1 MEWSIR
7 PNRKPYPMLLK
18 RVLVVVLLLPV
29 GLAAIYLGG
38 LTFTGLIAL
47 IMVLAAREYVTLF
60 RASGQE
66 PSRVLVLGGVLL
78 IVLGRSYNGF
88 ESGALMISL
97 LLLASMAHHLFR
109 YERGRDHSGT
119 DFGVTVAGFLYI
131 GWIGAYLVSM
141 RALPEGI
148 GWLLLVLL
156 AVWFVDSGAY
166 LIGSRYG
173 RRSLSKRLSPRKTW
187 EGYLGGV
194 AFGIFGG
201 ALFGAI
207 IMSLSAP
214 DTAIT
219 PVRGAILGLLMG
231 SFTILGDLGE
241 SMIKRQAGLKDSGN
255 LLPGHGGV
263 FDRIDSWLWA
273 GVIGY
278 YAILLFT
285 SI

>member
-1 MEWSIR
+1 
-7 PNRKPYPMLLK
+7 MLLK

-66 PSRVLVLGGVLL
+66 PSRLLVMGGVLL

-148 GWLLLVLL
+148 WMAAPGAAGRLVCRFWSVPGRQPLWPAL
-156 AVWFVDSGAY
+156 AQQASQPPKNMGRLPGGCCIWG
-166 LIGSRYG
+166 LR
-173 RRSLSKRLSPRKTW
+173 RRSIWRDHYEPFRP
-187 EGYLGGV
+187 GYGHYTCVGCPTRP
-194 AFGIFGG
+194 A
-201 ALFGAI
+201 
-207 IMSLSAP
+207 
-214 DTAIT
+214 D
-219 PVRGAILGLLMG
+219 
-231 SFTILGDLGE
+231 GD
-241 SMIKRQAGLKDSGN
+241 IYD
-255 LLPGHGGV
+255 PG
-263 FDRIDSWLWA
+263 
-273 GVIGY
+273 
-278 YAILLFT
+278 
-285 SI
+285 

>member
-1 MEWSIR
+1 
-7 PNRKPYPMLLK
+7 MLLK

-60 RASGQE
+60 KTSGLE
-66 PSRVLVLGGVLL
+66 PSRVLVMGGVLF
-78 IVLGRSYNGF
+78 IVLGRAYNGF
-88 ESGALMISL
+88 ESGALTISL
-97 LLLASMAHHLFR
+97 LLLTSMAYHLFE
-109 YERGRDHSGT
+109 YERGRDHAGT
-119 DFGVTVAGFLYI
+119 DFGVTVSGFLYL

-148 GWLLLVLL
+148 GWLLLVLIS
-156 AVWFVDSGAY
+156 VWFVDSGAY

-173 RRSLSKRLSPRKTW
+173 RRSLSKRLSPRKTF
-187 EGYLGGV
+187 EGYFGGIV
-194 AFGIFGG
+194 FGILGG
-201 ALFGAI
+201 ALCGAI
-207 IMSLSAP
+207 ILALSGPAS
-214 DTAIT
+214 AIT
-219 PVRGAILGLLMG
+219 PLRGAIIGLLMG
-231 SFTILGDLGE
+231 TFTILGDLGE
-241 SMIKRQAGLKDSGN
+241 SMIKRQAGVKDSGS

-278 YAILLFT
+278 YTILWFT
-285 SI
+285 RV

>member
-1 MEWSIR
+1 
-7 PNRKPYPMLLK
+7 MLLK

-47 IMVLAAREYVTLF
+47 IMVLAAREYVALF
-60 RASGQE
+60 KASGQE

-78 IVLGRSYNGF
+78 IVLGRAFNGF

-97 LLLASMAHHLFR
+97 LLLASMAHHLFE
-109 YERGRDHSGT
+109 YERGRDNAGT
-119 DFGVTVAGFLYI
+119 DFGVTVSGFLYL

-156 AVWFVDSGAY
+156 SVWFVDSGAY
-166 LIGSRYG
+166 LIGSRFG
-173 RRSLSKRLSPRKTW
+173 RHSLGKRLSRRKTW

-194 AFGIFGG
+194 AFGILGG

-207 IMSLSAP
+207 ILATSGPGSAISP
-214 DTAIT
+214 L
-219 PVRGAILGLLMG
+219 RGAILGLLMG
-231 SFTILGDLGE
+231 TFTILGDLGE
-241 SMIKRQAGLKDSGN
+241 SMIKRQAGVKDSGN
-255 LLPGHGGV
+255 LLPGHGGI

-278 YAILLFT
+278 YAILFFT
-285 SI
+285 GV

>member
-1 MEWSIR
+1 
-7 PNRKPYPMLLK
+7 MLLK

-47 IMVLAAREYVTLF
+47 IMVLAAREYVALF
-60 RASGQE
+60 KASGQE

-78 IVLGRSYNGF
+78 IVLGRAYNGF

-97 LLLASMAHHLFR
+97 LLLASMAHHLFE
-109 YERGRDHSGT
+109 YERGRDNAGT
-119 DFGVTVAGFLYI
+119 DFGVTVSGFLYL

-156 AVWFVDSGAY
+156 SVWFVDSGAY
-166 LIGSRYG
+166 LIGSRFG
-173 RRSLSKRLSPRKTW
+173 RHSLSKRLSPRKTW

-194 AFGIFGG
+194 AFGILGG

-207 IMSLSAP
+207 ILATSGPGSAISP
-214 DTAIT
+214 L
-219 PVRGAILGLLMG
+219 RGAILGLLMG
-231 SFTILGDLGE
+231 TFTILGDLGE
-241 SMIKRQAGLKDSGN
+241 SMIKRQAGVKDSGN
-255 LLPGHGGV
+255 LLPGHGGI

-278 YAILLFT
+278 YAILFFT
-285 SI
+285 GV